1 MTSRSLF
8 SLKKVSEILLLFC
21 YKINSEGALARKEYF
36 MTFQEQTELLMTAIQ
51 SLMALYRDITE
62 IDRPFVRV
70 SFSELKKI
78 PSHRLR
84 LTPRRVPRRFCST
97 SPPSWKS
104 GKAAWS
110 KTPCGR
116 SCRRIIRQK
125 RNFWNLHQRRFQKC
139 RHFLEK
145 NFA

>member
-70 SFSELKKI
+70 SFSELKK
-78 PSHRLR
+78 
-84 LTPRRVPRRFCST
+84 TRVIT
-97 SPPSWKS
+97 
-104 GKAAWS
+104 
-110 KTPCGR
+110 CGR
-116 SCRRIIRQK
+116 RRPECPSGFAR
-125 RNFWNLHQRRFQKC
+125 LHRRAGKKKSRPFGISE
-139 RHFLEK
+139 RAE
-145 NFA
+145 

>member
-78 PSHRLR
+78 PRHRLR
-84 LTPRRVPRRFCST
+84 LTPPRAPKRFCST
-97 SPPSWKS
+97 SPPSWK
-104 GKAAWS
+104 KE
-110 KTPCGR
+110 K
-116 SCRRIIRQK
+116 RRTSEFCPPQIRKQK
-125 RNFWNLHQRRFQKC
+125 RNFWNSHKRRYC
-139 RHFLEK
+139 RTHSEK
-145 NFA
+145 RKRIV

>member
-1 MTSRSLF
+1 
-8 SLKKVSEILLLFC
+8 
-21 YKINSEGALARKEYF
+21 

-62 IDRPFVRV
+62 IDRPFVCV

-97 SPPSWKS
+97 SPPSWK
-104 GKAAWS
+104 K
-110 KTPCGR
+110 
-116 SCRRIIRQK
+116 
-125 RNFWNLHQRRFQKC
+125 
-139 RHFLEK
+139 EK
-145 NFA
+145 PPFRKFRKGGMI